1 MQASPNLDGLG
12 CWRAAIRERFRP
24 HLPDCG
30 LFAQGEDK
38 PARRVP
44 SDMHPHFVQKSKML
58 FGVSQHERLCP
69 SRFAKSSVNLGG
81 KPRQRSLRGGT
92 GKREDLKHT

>member
-44 SDMHPHFVQKSKML
+44 SDMHPHFVQKSKMP
-58 FGVSQHERLCP
+58 FGVSQQVVPQPICQKFGQLGWQT
-69 SRFAKSSVNLGG
+69 SATLFA
-81 KPRQRSLRGGT
+81 RR
-92 GKREDLKHT
+92 HW